1 MWPKSPD
8 SVLIRAMGSQRMAL
22 PPELG
27 CEDCRRYQSEHLA
40 QGHALGQRARRAGC
54 YYPRGRMFVTEKD
67 LDLSR
72 KASPLSNHVFIDF
85 TDFSIAEETLNAVF
99 KT

>member
-1 MWPKSPD
+1 MRWVNK
-8 SVLIRAMGSQRMAL
+8 
-22 PPELG
+22 
-27 CEDCRRYQSEHLA
+27 
-40 QGHALGQRARRAGC
+40 RRAGC

-67 LDLSR
+67 LDLSP

>member
-1 MWPKSPD
+1 
-8 SVLIRAMGSQRMAL
+8 MGSQRMAL

-54 YYPRGRMFVTEKD
+54 RMFVTEKD
-67 LDLSR
+67 LDLSP

-85 TDFSIAEETLNAVF
+85 TDFSIAEETLNAAF